1 MRMIHT
7 WAAPHTADTAPRLQ
21 SHRTAWNPHL
31 CQLTGMKTKAATAP
45 STPPTIWKICSKTA
59 AQMVTTAACCHQLPT
74 LHGSMRCSAG
84 CNANIVVRLASF
96 AKRLCLQQ
104 LLFCFTQ
111 QNFYVGTTI
120 CALLA
125 DQAYHAHQVCSLLAL
140 AKCCKCKV
148 VTRIEQ
154 STRSTKPVCNWSKD
168 YQATH
173 QHAQARCKGWHA

>member
-1 MRMIHT
+1 MRMTHI
-7 WAAPHTADTAPRLQ
+7 WAAPRTADIASCVQPC
-21 SHRTAWNPHL
+21 RTGWDPHL

-45 STPPTIWKICSKTA
+45 STPPMIWKTCSKTA
-59 AQMVTTAACCHQLPT
+59 AQTVITAACCHQLPT
-74 LHGSMRCSAG
+74 LHGSMRCRAG
-84 CNANIVVRLASF
+84 CNANIVARQASF
-96 AKRLCLQQ
+96 AKP
-104 LLFCFTQ
+104 LLAALFVLPYSTESFSWH
-111 QNFYVGTTI
+111 NN

-125 DQAYHAHQVCSLLAL
+125 DQTYHAHQVYSLLAL

-173 QHAQARCKGWHA
+173 